1 MTITN
6 APSMTLAALHTT
18 DECAT
23 ATLPVDLSAET
34 WRTVLRVIVPAN
46 PGDVLDVEAR
56 ARVTN
61 DTGRNRGQPGY
72 TCGIGYHLWA
82 YDVDDGKGAARTEAD
97 WRRIS
102 TLNGDNVSRDR
113 HHMPLHTS
121 TVYRLPDDWPAGH
134 RIVVVLRVDAHSTAW
149 VSGDTITVDGEYAHM
164 TVRRWAAPAA

>member
-6 APSMTLAALHTT
+6 SPSMTLAALHTT
-18 DECAT
+18 DECVT
-23 ATLPVDLSAET
+23 ATLPVDGVATT
-34 WRTVLRVIVPAN
+34 WRTVMRAVVPVEA
-46 PGDVLDVEAR
+46 GDVLDVEAR

-82 YDVDDGKGAARTEAD
+82 YDVDAPGGSSGD
-97 WRRIS
+97 WWQIS

-121 TVYRLPDDWPAGH
+121 TVYQVPAAWPSGH
-134 RIVVVLRVDAHSTAW
+134 RIVVALRVDAHSTAW
-149 VSGDTITVDGEYAHM
+149 VSGDTITVDGDYAHM
-164 TVRRWAAPAA
+164 TVRRWAAVLTD